1 MTEVELAEPI
11 APLRAPRRTDGATY
25 AEAQVLARLHAQPLG
40 LATVP
45 LADGEAQVDV
55 ILEAIRD
62 QLSGPLADHLRA
74 DEILPDALTG
84 EGLEDACQV
93 AAPKGAQPFASVV
106 VCTRDR
112 AESLRRALR
121 SVLAMDYPDFELVVV
136 DNAPRTSATRDVVDE
151 LADPRVRY
159 VLEPRPGLSC
169 ARNRGVA
176 EARGEIV
183 AFTDDDVVA
192 DVGWLAALVAGFG
205 RVPHVGAVT
214 GLVPGAE
221 IETAAQAYFETKL
234 DWADVFEARVYDLGE
249 HRADHP
255 PTRTALGISA
265 RALTSRQRD
274 RRSPR
279 WGSSTRRLARYAEQ
293 GGEDL
298 DYFLRVILGGHA
310 IAFEP
315 AALVWHVH
323 VAKRRCSC
331 SRCMAMALVSP
342 PTSSS
347 TCCSRAAQRGPFG
360 ALPRAVACSRSP
372 SARHAAPRP
381 SRRARCARSSRA
393 SWPGRCS
400 TCAGGG
406 ADVDRQIVALVPAP
420 GSWRRASVSSSPT
433 AIR

>member
-1 MTEVELAEPI
+1 MVRRRAPADFAPRWVTEVELAEPV
-11 APLRAPRRTDGATY
+11 APLRAPRRGDGATY
-25 AEAQVLARLHAQPLG
+25 AQAQVLARLHAQPLG

-45 LADGEAQVDV
+45 LADGAASVDV
-55 ILEAIRD
+55 ILEAVRD
-62 QLSGPLADHLRA
+62 QLPGPLADHLRA
-74 DEILPDALTG
+74 DEILPGALTG
-84 EGLEDACQV
+84 EGLEDSCHV

-136 DNAPRTSATRDVVDE
+136 DNAPRTSATRDVVAE
-151 LADPRVRY
+151 LADSRVRY

-169 ARNRGVA
+169 ARNQGVA

-205 RVPHVGAVT
+205 RAPHVGAVT

-234 DWADVFEARVYDLGE
+234 DWAEVFEARVYDLGE

-255 PTRTALGISA
+255 AYPYSAGHFGAGANFAATRSTLAKVGPFDEALGA
-265 RALTSRQRD
+265 GTPSR
-274 RRSPR
+274 
-279 WGSSTRRLARYAEQ
+279 

-298 DYFLRVILGGHA
+298 DYFLRVILGGCA

-323 VAKRRCSC
+323 RREE
-331 SRCMAMALVSP
+331 AVLVQQMYGYGSGL
-342 PTSSS
+342 TAYLVKHMLI
-347 TCCSRAAQRGPFG
+347 TRGAARTVLG
-360 ALPRAVACSRSP
+360 ALPRAVASFAKPFGTTRSATAVP
-372 SARHAAPRP
+372 PGAMRKELEGLVAGPVLYLRG
-381 SRRARCARSSRA
+381 RRR
-393 SWPGRCS
+393 
-400 TCAGGG
+400 
-406 ADVDRQIVALVPAP
+406 
-420 GSWRRASVSSSPT
+420 
-433 AIR
+433 